1 MYQKL
6 VIFGDKSVKAEISSS
21 LRVEK
26 NHLISG

>member
-6 VIFGDKSVKAEISSS
+6 VIFGDKSVRAEISTS
-21 LRVEK
+21 LQVKK